1 MTAAAHSS
9 TTPLSIAP
17 VNQCD
22 SEQVQI
28 CRSAIVVLHPRSR
41 LRRRAMSG
49 ILGDVIPTAILA
61 GIVLGYVVRWWAI
74 PIVALA
80 WSLIVAAADTGAVL
94 DAVGLGSANAAVGVL
109 LAMVGR
115 RTQKALSTSPR

>member
-1 MTAAAHSS
+1 
-9 TTPLSIAP
+9 
-17 VNQCD
+17 
-22 SEQVQI
+22 
-28 CRSAIVVLHPRSR
+28 
-41 LRRRAMSG
+41 MSG

-115 RTQKALSTSPR
+115 RIQKALSTSPR